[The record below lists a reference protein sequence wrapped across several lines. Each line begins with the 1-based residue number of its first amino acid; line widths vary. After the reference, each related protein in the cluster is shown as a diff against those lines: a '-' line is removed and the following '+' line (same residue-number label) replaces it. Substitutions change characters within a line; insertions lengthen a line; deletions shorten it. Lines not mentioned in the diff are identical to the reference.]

1 MTERELLE
9 QLLNEVKELKTAQN
23 EMKATQDEMKIAQCD
38 ISERLDA
45 VNMKCDITR
54 KKVDDLA
61 LDMKLMERGIR
72 TDIRKLQ
79 DTTETIVVVLQGQIT
94 AQSTVK
100 VEDSAAVRKIYFQL
114 LRPFFALLYGAEG
127 NRTPVRKPLHCGIS
141 HHSHFFD
148 IPSIRRQMTGC

>member
-1 MTERELLE
+1 MTEHELLE
-9 QLLNEVKELKTAQN
+9 LLLSEVKELKTTQN
-23 EMKATQDEMKIAQCD
+23 EMKIVQRD

-79 DTTETIVVVLQGQIT
+79 DTTETSVFVLQGQG
-94 AQSTVK
+94 
-100 VEDSAAVRKIYFQL
+100 L
-114 LRPFFALLYGAEG
+114 LPKAL
-127 NRTPVRKPLHCGIS
+127 
-141 HHSHFFD
+141 
-148 IPSIRRQMTGC
+148 

>member
-9 QLLNEVKELKTAQN
+9 QLLNEVKELKTTQN
-23 EMKATQDEMKIAQCD
+23 EMKIAQCD

-79 DTTETIVVVLQGQIT
+79 DTTNN
-94 AQSTVK
+94 
-100 VEDSAAVRKIYFQL
+100 FQ
-114 LRPFFALLYGAEG
+114 
-127 NRTPVRKPLHCGIS
+127 
-141 HHSHFFD
+141 HFSMF
-148 IPSIRRQMTGC
+148 I

>member
-9 QLLNEVKELKTAQN
+9 QLLNEVKELKTTQN
-23 EMKATQDEMKIAQCD
+23 EMKIAQCD

-72 TDIRKLQ
+72 TDIRKPQ
-79 DTTETIVVVLQGQIT
+79 DTTETIVVVLQGQG
-94 AQSTVK
+94 
-100 VEDSAAVRKIYFQL
+100 L
-114 LRPFFALLYGAEG
+114 LPKAL
-127 NRTPVRKPLHCGIS
+127 
-141 HHSHFFD
+141 
-148 IPSIRRQMTGC
+148 

>member
-9 QLLNEVKELKTAQN
+9 QLLNEVKELKTSQN
-23 EMKATQDEMKIAQCD
+23 EMKIAQYD

-45 VNMKCDITR
+45 INMKCDIAR

-79 DTTETIVVVLQGQIT
+79 DTTETIVVVLQGQG
-94 AQSTVK
+94 
-100 VEDSAAVRKIYFQL
+100 L
-114 LRPFFALLYGAEG
+114 LPKAL
-127 NRTPVRKPLHCGIS
+127 
-141 HHSHFFD
+141 
-148 IPSIRRQMTGC
+148 

>member
-9 QLLNEVKELKTAQN
+9 QLLNVVKELKTTQN
-23 EMKATQDEMKIAQCD
+23 EMKIAQCD

-45 VNMKCDITR
+45 INMKCDITR

-79 DTTETIVVVLQGQIT
+79 DTTETIVVVLQGQG
-94 AQSTVK
+94 
-100 VEDSAAVRKIYFQL
+100 L
-114 LRPFFALLYGAEG
+114 LPKAL
-127 NRTPVRKPLHCGIS
+127 
-141 HHSHFFD
+141 
-148 IPSIRRQMTGC
+148 

>member
-9 QLLNEVKELKTAQN
+9 QLLNEVKELKASQN
-23 EMKATQDEMKIAQCD
+23 EMKIAQCD

-45 VNMKCDITR
+45 INMKCDITR

-79 DTTETIVVVLQGQIT
+79 DTTETIVVVLQGQG
-94 AQSTVK
+94 
-100 VEDSAAVRKIYFQL
+100 L
-114 LRPFFALLYGAEG
+114 LPKAL
-127 NRTPVRKPLHCGIS
+127 
-141 HHSHFFD
+141 
-148 IPSIRRQMTGC
+148 

>member
-9 QLLNEVKELKTAQN
+9 QLLNEVKELKTTQN
-23 EMKATQDEMKIAQCD
+23 EMKIAQYD

-45 VNMKCDITR
+45 INMKCDITR

-79 DTTETIVVVLQGQIT
+79 DTTETIVVVLQGQG
-94 AQSTVK
+94 
-100 VEDSAAVRKIYFQL
+100 L
-114 LRPFFALLYGAEG
+114 LPKAL
-127 NRTPVRKPLHCGIS
+127 
-141 HHSHFFD
+141 
-148 IPSIRRQMTGC
+148 

>member
-9 QLLNEVKELKTAQN
+9 QLLNEVKELKTSQN
-23 EMKATQDEMKIAQCD
+23 EMKIAQYD

-45 VNMKCDITR
+45 INMKCDIAR

-79 DTTETIVVVLQGQIT
+79 DTAETIVVVLQGQG
-94 AQSTVK
+94 
-100 VEDSAAVRKIYFQL
+100 L
-114 LRPFFALLYGAEG
+114 LPKAL
-127 NRTPVRKPLHCGIS
+127 
-141 HHSHFFD
+141 
-148 IPSIRRQMTGC
+148 

>member
-9 QLLNEVKELKTAQN
+9 QLLNEVKELKTTQN
-23 EMKATQDEMKIAQCD
+23 EMKIAQCD

-79 DTTETIVVVLQGQIT
+79 DTAETIVVVLQGQG
-94 AQSTVK
+94 
-100 VEDSAAVRKIYFQL
+100 L
-114 LRPFFALLYGAEG
+114 LPKAL
-127 NRTPVRKPLHCGIS
+127 
-141 HHSHFFD
+141 
-148 IPSIRRQMTGC
+148 

>member
-9 QLLNEVKELKTAQN
+9 QLLNEVKELKASQN
-23 EMKATQDEMKIAQCD
+23 EMKIAQCD

-45 VNMKCDITR
+45 INMKCDITR

-79 DTTETIVVVLQGQIT
+79 DTAETIVVVLQGQG
-94 AQSTVK
+94 
-100 VEDSAAVRKIYFQL
+100 L
-114 LRPFFALLYGAEG
+114 LPKAL
-127 NRTPVRKPLHCGIS
+127 
-141 HHSHFFD
+141 
-148 IPSIRRQMTGC
+148 

>member
-9 QLLNEVKELKTAQN
+9 QLLNEVKELKTTQN
-23 EMKATQDEMKIAQCD
+23 EMKIAQYD

-45 VNMKCDITR
+45 INMKCDITR

-79 DTTETIVVVLQGQIT
+79 DTTETIVFVLQGQG
-94 AQSTVK
+94 
-100 VEDSAAVRKIYFQL
+100 L
-114 LRPFFALLYGAEG
+114 LPKAL
-127 NRTPVRKPLHCGIS
+127 
-141 HHSHFFD
+141 
-148 IPSIRRQMTGC
+148 

>member
-9 QLLNEVKELKTAQN
+9 QLLNEVKELKTTQN
-23 EMKATQDEMKIAQCD
+23 DMKIAQYD

-45 VNMKCDITR
+45 INMKCDITR

-79 DTTETIVVVLQGQIT
+79 DTTETIVVVLQGQG
-94 AQSTVK
+94 
-100 VEDSAAVRKIYFQL
+100 L
-114 LRPFFALLYGAEG
+114 LPKAL
-127 NRTPVRKPLHCGIS
+127 
-141 HHSHFFD
+141 
-148 IPSIRRQMTGC
+148 

>member
-9 QLLNEVKELKTAQN
+9 QLLHEVKELKTTQN
-23 EMKATQDEMKIAQCD
+23 EMKIAQCD

-79 DTTETIVVVLQGQIT
+79 DTTETIVVVLQGQG
-94 AQSTVK
+94 
-100 VEDSAAVRKIYFQL
+100 L
-114 LRPFFALLYGAEG
+114 LPKAL
-127 NRTPVRKPLHCGIS
+127 
-141 HHSHFFD
+141 
-148 IPSIRRQMTGC
+148 

>member
-9 QLLNEVKELKTAQN
+9 QLLNEVKELKTTQN
-23 EMKATQDEMKIAQCD
+23 EMKVAQYD

-45 VNMKCDITR
+45 INMKCDITR

-79 DTTETIVVVLQGQIT
+79 DTTETIVVVLQGQG
-94 AQSTVK
+94 
-100 VEDSAAVRKIYFQL
+100 L
-114 LRPFFALLYGAEG
+114 LPKAL
-127 NRTPVRKPLHCGIS
+127 
-141 HHSHFFD
+141 
-148 IPSIRRQMTGC
+148 

>member
-9 QLLNEVKELKTAQN
+9 QLLNEVKELKTTQN
-23 EMKATQDEMKIAQCD
+23 EMKIAQYD

-45 VNMKCDITR
+45 INMKCDITR

-79 DTTETIVVVLQGQIT
+79 DTTEIIVVVLQGQG
-94 AQSTVK
+94 
-100 VEDSAAVRKIYFQL
+100 L
-114 LRPFFALLYGAEG
+114 LPKAL
-127 NRTPVRKPLHCGIS
+127 
-141 HHSHFFD
+141 
-148 IPSIRRQMTGC
+148 

>member
-9 QLLNEVKELKTAQN
+9 QLLNEVKELKAAQN
-23 EMKATQDEMKIAQCD
+23 EMKIAQYD

-45 VNMKCDITR
+45 INMKCDITR

-79 DTTETIVVVLQGQIT
+79 DTTETIVVVLQGQG
-94 AQSTVK
+94 
-100 VEDSAAVRKIYFQL
+100 L
-114 LRPFFALLYGAEG
+114 LPKAL
-127 NRTPVRKPLHCGIS
+127 
-141 HHSHFFD
+141 
-148 IPSIRRQMTGC
+148 

>member
-9 QLLNEVKELKTAQN
+9 QLLNEVKELKTTQN
-23 EMKATQDEMKIAQCD
+23 EMKIAQCD

-79 DTTETIVVVLQGQIT
+79 ETADTIVVVLQGQG
-94 AQSTVK
+94 
-100 VEDSAAVRKIYFQL
+100 L
-114 LRPFFALLYGAEG
+114 LPKAL
-127 NRTPVRKPLHCGIS
+127 
-141 HHSHFFD
+141 
-148 IPSIRRQMTGC
+148 

>member
-9 QLLNEVKELKTAQN
+9 QLLNEVKELKTTQN
-23 EMKATQDEMKIAQCD
+23 EMKIAQYD

-45 VNMKCDITR
+45 INMKCDITR

-79 DTTETIVVVLQGQIT
+79 DTAETIVVVLQGQG
-94 AQSTVK
+94 
-100 VEDSAAVRKIYFQL
+100 L
-114 LRPFFALLYGAEG
+114 LPKAL
-127 NRTPVRKPLHCGIS
+127 
-141 HHSHFFD
+141 
-148 IPSIRRQMTGC
+148 

>member
-9 QLLNEVKELKTAQN
+9 QLLNEVKELKTTQN
-23 EMKATQDEMKIAQCD
+23 EMKIAQCD

-79 DTTETIVVVLQGQIT
+79 DTAETIVVVLQGQGLLP
-94 AQSTVK
+94 K
-100 VEDSAAVRKIYFQL
+100 VL
-114 LRPFFALLYGAEG
+114 
-127 NRTPVRKPLHCGIS
+127 
-141 HHSHFFD
+141 
-148 IPSIRRQMTGC
+148 

>member
-9 QLLNEVKELKTAQN
+9 QLLNEVKELKTTQN
-23 EMKATQDEMKIAQCD
+23 EMKIAQCD

-45 VNMKCDITR
+45 VNMKCDITL

-79 DTTETIVVVLQGQIT
+79 DTTETIVVVLQGQG
-94 AQSTVK
+94 
-100 VEDSAAVRKIYFQL
+100 L
-114 LRPFFALLYGAEG
+114 LPKAL
-127 NRTPVRKPLHCGIS
+127 
-141 HHSHFFD
+141 
-148 IPSIRRQMTGC
+148 

>member
-9 QLLNEVKELKTAQN
+9 QLLNEVKELKTTQN
-23 EMKATQDEMKIAQCD
+23 EMKIAQCD

-79 DTTETIVVVLQGQIT
+79 DTTETIVVVLQGQGLLPK
-94 AQSTVK
+94 ALS
-100 VEDSAAVRKIYFQL
+100 SKI
-114 LRPFFALLYGAEG
+114 
-127 NRTPVRKPLHCGIS
+127 
-141 HHSHFFD
+141 
-148 IPSIRRQMTGC
+148 

>member
-9 QLLNEVKELKTAQN
+9 QLLNEVKELKTTQN
-23 EMKATQDEMKIAQCD
+23 EMKIAQCD

-79 DTTETIVVVLQGQIT
+79 DTTETIEVVLQGQG
-94 AQSTVK
+94 
-100 VEDSAAVRKIYFQL
+100 L
-114 LRPFFALLYGAEG
+114 LPKAL
-127 NRTPVRKPLHCGIS
+127 
-141 HHSHFFD
+141 
-148 IPSIRRQMTGC
+148 

>member
-9 QLLNEVKELKTAQN
+9 QLLNEVKELKTTQN
-23 EMKATQDEMKIAQCD
+23 EMKIAQCG

-79 DTTETIVVVLQGQIT
+79 DTTETIVVVLQGQG
-94 AQSTVK
+94 
-100 VEDSAAVRKIYFQL
+100 L
-114 LRPFFALLYGAEG
+114 LPKAL
-127 NRTPVRKPLHCGIS
+127 
-141 HHSHFFD
+141 
-148 IPSIRRQMTGC
+148 

>member
-9 QLLNEVKELKTAQN
+9 QLLNEVKELKTSQN
-23 EMKATQDEMKIAQCD
+23 EMKIAQYD

-45 VNMKCDITR
+45 INMKCDITR

-79 DTTETIVVVLQGQIT
+79 DTAETIVVVLQGQGLLPK
-94 AQSTVK
+94 ALES
-100 VEDSAAVRKIYFQL
+100 KI
-114 LRPFFALLYGAEG
+114 
-127 NRTPVRKPLHCGIS
+127 
-141 HHSHFFD
+141 
-148 IPSIRRQMTGC
+148 

>member
-23 EMKATQDEMKIAQCD
+23 EMKIAQCD

-61 LDMKLMERGIR
+61 LDMKLMECGIR

-79 DTTETIVVVLQGQIT
+79 DTTETIVVVLQGQG
-94 AQSTVK
+94 
-100 VEDSAAVRKIYFQL
+100 L
-114 LRPFFALLYGAEG
+114 LPKAL
-127 NRTPVRKPLHCGIS
+127 
-141 HHSHFFD
+141 
-148 IPSIRRQMTGC
+148 